1 MANNEIQTLV
11 ANFAA
16 QVEAIAKRAALEQV
30 LATLGGTV
38 ATSAPAKRGP
48 GRPKGSTNA
57 PKATAPAATKTGIKP
72 IRKGT
77 RRSAEDV
84 KAMGEALIAHVK
96 ANPGHRGEQ
105 IAAALRTDVNTI
117 RLPMQALSAAK
128 KITTRGQRRGMQYFV
143 PGSAPKGVAPKAA
156 KKARKSK
163 KS

>member
-1 MANNEIQTLV
+1 MANSEIQALV
-11 ANFAA
+11 ASFAA
-16 QVEAIAKRAALEQV
+16 QIETIAKRSALEQV
-30 LATLGGTV
+30 LATLGGSTG
-38 ATSAPAKRGP
+38 TIAPAKRGR
-48 GRPKGSTNA
+48 GRPKGSKNA
-57 PKATAPAATKTGIKP
+57 PATAPKSGIKP

-84 KAMGEALIAHVK
+84 AKMGESLLAHVK
-96 ANPGHRGEQ
+96 ANPGQRGEQ
-105 IAAALRTDVNTI
+105 IAAALGSDVGTI
-117 RLPMQALSAAK
+117 RLPMQALIAAK